1 MKNFIAKQLQKMA
14 KATMAQHAPQVVAVT
29 GSVGKTTTRMAI
41 AAVLG
46 GSFVVRS
53 PEKNYNNEFGVPLTI
68 LGEESAGKDVW
79 HWLKVLWRSRRH
91 GGADYPNM
99 LVLEYGADKPGDI
112 RALCAIAKPNVS
124 VITAVSP
131 VHVANYP
138 DMHALVDEK
147 ASLGEETVGDG
158 LVVLNADD
166 TRVAAMASRM
176 TTPTATYSVTRDAD
190 VRVTEIV
197 TTVAPREKFLPGE
210 EYARTTAKIR
220 TRRGEATVTLV
231 DSVGVGVV
239 SACAA
244 AVLVGEHYGVPVATA
259 AMRLNARLRPAAGRL
274 CPIAGVKGS
283 LILDDSYNA
292 APASVRAGV
301 AAIGVFFPAAKG
313 RRIAVLGKMA
323 ELGTYATEEHVAI
336 GQYVAEHADVFIA
349 VGPEM
354 RAATE
359 AAIAA
364 GMTRTNVSWFAT
376 PEAAG
381 VFVDRMLGPGD
392 VVLVK
397 GSQSARMEKV
407 VRAVMAEPIR
417 AEELL
422 VRQSA
427 YWLAH

>member
-1 MKNFIAKQLQKMA
+1 MKMFIAKHLQKMA
-14 KATMAQHAPQVVAVT
+14 KATMDAHAPQVVAVT

-41 AAVLG
+41 AAVLD
-46 GSFVVRS
+46 GSFIVRS

-79 HWLKVLWRSRRH
+79 HWAKVLWRSRKH
-91 GGADYPNM
+91 GGAEYPNM

-112 RALCAIAKPNVS
+112 RALTAIARPNVS

-138 DMHALVDEK
+138 DMDALVDEK
-147 ASLGEETVGDG
+147 ASLGEETRADG

-166 TRVAAMASRM
+166 PRVAAMAERM
-176 TTPTATYSVTRDAD
+176 TAPVATYSVTRDAD
-190 VRVTEIV
+190 VRITEIV
-197 TTVAPREKFLPGE
+197 STVTPREKFLPGE
-210 EYARTTAKIR
+210 EYVRTTAKVR
-220 TRRGEATVTLV
+220 TGRGEATLTLL
-231 DSVGVGVV
+231 DCVGVGVL

-244 AVLVGEHYGVPVATA
+244 AVVVGEHLGVPVATA
-259 AMRLNARLRPAAGRL
+259 VARLGARLVPAAGRSRPL
-274 CPIAGVKGS
+274 AGVKGS
-283 LILDDSYNA
+283 LVIDDTYNA

-301 AAIGVFFPAAKG
+301 AAMATFAPAAKG

-323 ELGTYATEEHVAI
+323 ELGTYATDEHAAI
-336 GQYVAEHADVFIA
+336 GRFVAEHADLFVA

-359 AAIAA
+359 AAITA
-364 GMTRTNVSWFAT
+364 GMARTNVVWFST

-381 VFVDRMLGPGD
+381 VFVDRTLGAGD

-407 VRAVMAEPIR
+407 VKAIMAEPAR
-417 AEELL
+417 AEEFL

-427 YWLAH
+427 YWLAR